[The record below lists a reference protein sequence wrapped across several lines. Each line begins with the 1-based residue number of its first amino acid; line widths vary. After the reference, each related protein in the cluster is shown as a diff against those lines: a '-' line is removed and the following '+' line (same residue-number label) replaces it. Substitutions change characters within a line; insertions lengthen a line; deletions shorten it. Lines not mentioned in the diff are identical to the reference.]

1 MFARRFGHMSCAM
14 ITNDGGR
21 GLGTFPVCQFTSPAS
36 LLVRTPRGEF
46 YFAPGIGQP
55 ATVSVPPGL
64 PQCVMNS
71 NFTARG
77 DRT

>member
-1 MFARRFGHMSCAM
+1 MSCAM
-14 ITNDGGR
+14 IAYNSGR
-21 GLGTFPVCQFTSPAS
+21 GFGTFPVCQFTSPAS
-36 LLVRTPRGEF
+36 LLVKTRRGEF

-55 ATVSVPPGL
+55 ATVSVPHGL

-71 NFTARG
+71 KFTAQG